1 MLCKRW
7 VAPRGR
13 KRRVQAGFG
22 INRLIGERTLR
33 NLRIRTGGVAM
44 ASLSEMTS
52 FCAIVSRITRI
63 MRHGFHTFH
72 TLCVRYGSLKAA
84 WIKGFPYLPYLP
96 YLPARTHTRTCARAR
111 VRACVYTYLCMES
124 MEGME
129 EAHQIRATY
138 FHTSA
143 IKYGRYGNG

>member
-1 MLCKRW
+1 MLCKHW
-7 VAPRGR
+7 VARR
-13 KRRVQAGFG
+13 KRKKRAPAGFG

-33 NLRIRTGGVAM
+33 HLRIRTGGVAM

-72 TLCVRYGSLKAA
+72 TSCARYGSMKAA

-129 EAHQIRATY
+129 EWLQITAPG
-138 FHTSA
+138 FHTYSH
-143 IKYGRYGNG
+143 KYGRYGNG